1 MIRFLLLRLAIIPP
15 ALLLINFL
23 GYAYA
28 FLVKPLRAIRNPY
41 VAASIDSEPFI
52 PSYLAYL
59 QGLLRFDFGTMPCQL
74 SPLVN

>member
-28 FLVKPLRAIRNPY
+28 FLVKPLLAFRKPY
-41 VAASIDSEPFI
+41 VI
-52 PSYLAYL
+52 
-59 QGLLRFDFGTMPCQL
+59 T
-74 SPLVN
+74 